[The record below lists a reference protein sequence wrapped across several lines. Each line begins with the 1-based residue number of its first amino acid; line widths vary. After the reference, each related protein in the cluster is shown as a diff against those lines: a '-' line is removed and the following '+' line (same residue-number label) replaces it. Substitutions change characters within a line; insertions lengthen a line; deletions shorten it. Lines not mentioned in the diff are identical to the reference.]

1 MKILHAN
8 SRCQLDRI
16 MHTKCDPHPGSH
28 WKYGMSLQKLN
39 DIRTLRMR
47 ALCMDDRSE
56 VERSLDGRNLP
67 VSASEVAAYATTD
80 TARPSGQVSVSR
92 PPRPI
97 GSQ

>member
-1 MKILHAN
+1 MYIPLSA
-8 SRCQLDRI
+8 
-16 MHTKCDPHPGSH
+16 
-28 WKYGMSLQKLN
+28 
-39 DIRTLRMR
+39 MR
-47 ALCMDDRSE
+47 AFPDSTVYPAYVYWMWIREVSDAWIMYCYSTDDRSE